1 MKIFHRLIICTFIF
15 FLSNNTLAKPLKVSG
30 LNKLNLD
37 DINSLS
43 DINIFDDN
51 LSIKEIDLLVKDLYK
66 SDLIYDINLNEN
78 INSFSINIIESKI
91 IEEIFINGNKN
102 LTDEAILNTIKTKK
116 ETLFLKNLISDDI
129 SLINNLY
136 LNQGYEGVDIQVV
149 TEKFS
154 GDRLNI
160 IFTISEKETV
170 KLTSINFSGNKTF
183 TDRYLYSLINT
194 NVHNKYNIFKSGSN
208 LNPSLFKFDRNNLI
222 QFYKNE
228 GFFKVLI
235 EYQLKELSNSNYS
248 LDFFINE
255 NERTEISEIIYEFDT
270 SSVTNITNDF
280 KNKFR
285 KNIYFNFRL
294 INEHLIDLDDISSR
308 NNEPNIQH
316 SFEVVR
322 SSDNDNNV
330 KLIIRKTSNPS
341 YLINKITIVG
351 NKITKDNTIRSKISF
366 EPGDISNQNIF
377 DKTSR
382 DLIRLP
388 YVNDVKI
395 SEKITNGKA
404 DITVKVEEYVKTGN
418 FLFGGSFSGDTGFG
432 LGLSIKDA
440 NLFGSGNQI
449 QASLNSNSEKILF
462 SIDYFNSPITNTS
475 LTNRYSLFN
484 QENDLSGSFGYK
496 TVKRGVGYGL
506 SYRYND
512 RLDLSTNIDY
522 AYVRGYNGINNSTQV
537 TDNIGEFNNFITKFS
552 LNYSSTNNDLYPT
565 DGIKNNI
572 ELIISPDG
580 ISDDSFYKFQ
590 IKNSIYH
597 KLKLSKNFLFMNNS
611 FGIAESLDSSKLKTV
626 NSFSLGGLN
635 FRGFAFRGIGPI
647 SNNIYLGGNKYFT
660 TTIGYGSSFMFDEKD
675 NINLKLFYSIG
686 SLWDSEYSNDND
698 FKLRSSVG
706 VSFDLITVVGPVSF
720 SFASPIEKES
730 SDKVDEFT
738 FSIGTS
744 F

>member
-1 MKIFHRLIICTFIF
+1 MKIFHRLLIFAFIF
-15 FLSNNTLAKPLKVSG
+15 FLTNNINAKQLKVSG

-37 DINSLS
+37 DINSLTE
-43 DINIFDDN
+43 INIFKDN
-51 LSIKEIDLLVKDLYK
+51 LSIKEIDLLIKDLYK
-66 SDLIYDINLNEN
+66 SDLIYDVKLNEN
-78 INSFSINIIESKI
+78 TDSFFINIIESKI
-91 IEEIFINGNKN
+91 IENIFINGNKN

-149 TEKFS
+149 TEKYS
-154 GDRLNI
+154 DSRLNI
-160 IFTISEKETV
+160 IFTISEKEAV

-248 LDFFINE
+248 LDFFIHE

-280 KNKFR
+280 KNQFS

-294 INEHLIDLDDISSR
+294 INEHLIELDNISSK

-316 SFEVVR
+316 SFEVIN
-322 SSDNDNNV
+322 SSEDKV
-330 KLIIRKTSNPS
+330 KLYIRKTTNPS
-341 YLINKITIVG
+341 FLINKITIVG
-351 NKITKDNTIRSKISF
+351 NKITKDSTIRSKISF
-366 EPGDISNQNIF
+366 EPGDISNKNIF

-382 DLIRLP
+382 DLKRLP
-388 YVNDVKI
+388 YVNEVKI
-395 SEKITNGKA
+395 SEIITNGQSN
-404 DITVKVEEYVKTGN
+404 ITVKVDEYVKTGN
-418 FLFGGSFSGDTGFG
+418 FLLGGSFSGDTGFG

-440 NLFGSGNQI
+440 NLFGSGNQL

-462 SIDYFNSPITNTS
+462 SIDYFNSPITNTN

-512 RLDLSTNIDY
+512 KIDLSTSIDY
-522 AYVRGYNGINNSTQV
+522 AYVKGYDGINNSTQV
-537 TDNIGEFNNFITKFS
+537 SDNIGEFNNLVTKFS
-552 LNYSSTNNDLYPT
+552 YNYNSTNNDLYPT
-565 DGIKNNI
+565 DGIKNSM
-572 ELIISPDG
+572 ELVISPNE

-590 IKNSIYH
+590 IRNSIYH

-611 FGIAESLDSSKLKTV
+611 FGIAESLDGSKLKTV

-660 TTIGYGSSFMFDEKD
+660 TTVGYGSSFIFDEKD
-675 NINLKLFYSIG
+675 NINLKLFYSVG

-720 SFASPIEKES
+720 SFASPVEKES